1 MMNTKTSIEHREKM
15 NIVIVG
21 HVDHGKST
29 IIGRL
34 LVDTGSLPDG
44 KLDQVRENCERNSK
58 PFEYA
63 FLIDALKD
71 EQAQGITI
79 DSARV
84 FFKTVK
90 RDYII
95 IDAPGHI
102 EFLKNMITGASHAE
116 AALLVID
123 ANEGVRENSRRH
135 GYMIS
140 MLGIRQIAV
149 LVNKMDLVDYSETV
163 YNNIIDEYTAF
174 LKQINVKPSCF
185 IPVSGVLGVNITPQC
200 RTIPWYKGKTV
211 LDALEEFHNANE
223 IEAKPFRMPVQDVYK
238 FTRFGDSRRIVAGSI
253 LTGSIAIGDHILFFP
268 SGKKGIVQSIE
279 TFNAAP
285 PSIVSAPTAVGITLS
300 EQIYVTRGELAV
312 KASEERPHVT
322 SRIKTSLFWLGKKPM
337 TLKKEYHLKTGTAKV
352 PVTIEQISRVL
363 NADTLQWTENKSTV
377 DRHDVAECILRTA
390 GSIAFD
396 TADENSMT
404 SRFVIIDEYEISGGG
419 IIHQD
424 LDDSQGRIRDNV
436 FIRNVK
442 WEKSGIPTE
451 QRADRYNQKS
461 ALILITGK
469 KDAGKKTIARALEKR
484 LFDDGKIAYFL
495 GIGNV
500 LYGVDADIKGSPA
513 LEQTAE
519 NIEHIRRLAEIAHIM
534 MEAGI
539 ILIVTAIEL
548 RQADVEIIKTI
559 VNPDKI
565 ETIWIGDEN
574 SSDLLCDMYIESND
588 SIESMVNVIKENLQ
602 DKRIIF
608 RP

>member
-1 MMNTKTSIEHREKM
+1 MNTKTPIEHREKM

-29 IIGRL
+29 VIGRL

-84 FFKTVK
+84 FFKTEK

-135 GYMIS
+135 GYMLS
-140 MLGIRQIAV
+140 MLGIHQIAV

-163 YNNIIDEYTAF
+163 YHSIVQEYTAF
-174 LKQINVKPSCF
+174 LHQINVKPACF
-185 IPVSGVLGVNITPQC
+185 IPVSGVLGVNITRHNQ
-200 RTIPWYKGKTV
+200 TIPWYRGKTV
-211 LDALEEFHNANE
+211 LDALEEFHNADD
-223 IEAKPFRMPVQDVYK
+223 IEVRPFRMPVQDIYK
-238 FTRFGDSRRIVAGSI
+238 FTRFGDNRRIVAGTI
-253 LTGSIAIGDHILFFP
+253 LTGSISIGDQILFFP
-268 SGKKGIVQSIE
+268 SGKKGVVQSIE
-279 TFNAAP
+279 AFNTVT
-285 PSIVSAPTAVGITLS
+285 SSTVSAPYAVGLTLA
-300 EQIYVTRGELAV
+300 EQIYITRGEMAV
-312 KASEERPHVT
+312 KATEAKPCVT
-322 SRIKTSLFWLGKKPM
+322 SRVKTSLFWLGKNPM
-337 TLKKEYHLKTGTAKV
+337 TMKKEYHIKTGCAKV
-352 PVTIEQISRVL
+352 PVMIEEISRVL
-363 NADTLQWTENKSTV
+363 NADTLQWTDSKSV
-377 DRHDVAECILRTA
+377 IDRHDVAECILRTS
-390 GSIAFD
+390 GPIAFD
-396 TADENSMT
+396 ISEDNPLT
-404 SRFVIIDEYEISGGG
+404 SRFVIIDDYEISGGG
-419 IIHQD
+419 IIQRD
-424 LDDSQGRIRDNV
+424 LDDSQTRLRDNV
-436 FIRNVK
+436 YVRNVK
-442 WEKSGIPTE
+442 WETSGIPSE
-451 QRADRYNQKS
+451 KRADRYNQKS

-469 KDAGKKTIARALEKR
+469 KDTGKKTIARALEKR

-500 LYGVDADIKGSPA
+500 LYGVDADIKGRSV
-513 LEQTAE
+513 LELANE
-519 NIEHIRRLAEIAHIM
+519 NSEHIRRLAEIAHIM

-548 RQADVEIIKTI
+548 QQDNIEIIKTI
-559 VNPDKI
+559 VNPDRI
-565 ETIWIGDEN
+565 ETIWIGEE
-574 SSDLLCDMYIESND
+574 SDSELRCDLYIESID
-588 SIESMVNVIKENLQ
+588 SIDEVVGVIKENLQ
-602 DKRIIF
+602 EKNIIF